1 MGRLSDMRGR
11 MAVVTGACS
20 GIGLQF
26 ARVLAASGADLL
38 MISNRPEELAG
49 EAARL
54 AEEFGISAA
63 ALPLDLTESGASD
76 AVVAELERLGRKPYV
91 LVNNAGIFSFN
102 PVLDTPQSKI
112 DCFIRL
118 HVEAVTRLCIAVGRI
133 MAEAGEGYILNMS
146 SMACWTPMPG
156 IAMYSATKAYIRN
169 FSRALRLELKDSG
182 VRVMAACPGGIA
194 TDLFGLPENLKK
206 LALSLHA
213 IERPEDFTRKALKR
227 LLKGRKQYVNG
238 LINRLGIVFVGAMPE
253 SVRVQ
258 IKRLMLDR
266 NIRRP

>member
-1 MGRLSDMRGR
+1 MARLSDLRGR
-11 MAVVTGACS
+11 LAVVTGACS

-26 ARVLAASGADLL
+26 ARRLAESGADLL
-38 MISNRPEELAG
+38 MVSNRPNELSEEAVK
-49 EAARL
+49 L
-54 AEEFGISAA
+54 AEEFGISAV
-63 ALPLDLTESGASD
+63 ALPLDLTDASAAGAI
-76 AVVAELERLGRKPYV
+76 VAELNRLGRKPYV

-102 PVLDTPQSKI
+102 PVLDTPLGKI

-118 HVEAVTRLCIAVGRI
+118 HVDAVTRLSIAIGRL
-133 MAEAGEGYILNMS
+133 MVDAGEGYILNMS
-146 SMACWTPMPG
+146 SMSCWTPMPG

-169 FSRALRLELKDSG
+169 FSRALRLELRDSG
-182 VRVMAACPGGIA
+182 VMVMAACPGGIA

-206 LALSLHA
+206 LALNLRA

-238 LINRLGIVFVGAMPE
+238 LINRIGIVFVGALPE

-258 IKRLMLDR
+258 VKRLMLDR

>member
-1 MGRLSDMRGR
+1 MARLSDLRGR
-11 MAVVTGACS
+11 LAIVTGACS

-26 ARVLAASGADLL
+26 ARALGSYGADLL
-38 MISNRPEELAG
+38 MVSNRPIELAEAASALAG
-49 EAARL
+49 E
-54 AEEFGISAA
+54 FGVKAY
-63 ALPLDLTESGASD
+63 ALPLDLTEASAPD
-76 AVVAELERLGRKPYV
+76 AIVAELARLGRKPYV

-102 PVLDTPQSKI
+102 PVLDTPSGKI

-118 HVEAVTRLCIAVGRI
+118 HVEAVTRLSIAIGRI
-133 MAEAGEGYILNMS
+133 MVEAGEGYILNMS
-146 SMACWTPMPG
+146 SMSCWTPMPG

-169 FSRALRLELKDSG
+169 FSRALRLELRDSG
-182 VRVMAACPGGIA
+182 VEVMAACPGGIA

-206 LALSLHA
+206 LALRLRA

-227 LLKGRKQYVNG
+227 LLKGKKQYVNG
-238 LINRLGIVFVGAMPE
+238 LINRIGIVFVGAMPE

-258 IKRLMLDR
+258 VKRRMLDR

>member
-1 MGRLSDMRGR
+1 MARLNDLRGRL
-11 MAVVTGACS
+11 AVVTGACS
-20 GIGLQF
+20 GIGLEF
-26 ARVLAASGADLL
+26 ARVLADSGADLL
-38 MISNRPEELAG
+38 MISNRPEELS
-49 EAARL
+49 EAASKL
-54 AEEFGISAA
+54 TEEVGIQAE
-63 ALPLDLTESGASD
+63 ALPLDLTDSSA
-76 AVVAELERLGRKPYV
+76 AEAIVEALSRIGRRPYV

-102 PVLDTPQSKI
+102 PVLETASGKI

-118 HVEAVTRLCIAVGRI
+118 HVEAVTLLSIAIGRI
-133 MAEAGEGYILNMS
+133 MSASGGGYILNMS

-169 FSRALRLELKDSG
+169 FSRALRLELRDSG
-182 VRVMAACPGGIA
+182 VEVMTACPGGIA

-227 LLKGRKQYVNG
+227 LLKGKKQYVNG
-238 LINRLGIVFVGAMPE
+238 LINRIGIVLVGAMPE
-253 SVRVQ
+253 CVRVQ
-258 IKRLMLDR
+258 VKRRLLDR

>member
-1 MGRLSDMRGR
+1 MARLSNLRGRL
-11 MAVVTGACS
+11 AIVTGACS

-38 MISNRPEELAG
+38 MVSNRPKELA
-49 EAARL
+49 EAASAL
-54 AEEFGISAA
+54 ARETGVKAY
-63 ALPLDLTESGASD
+63 ALPLDLTEASAAD
-76 AVVAELERLGRKPYV
+76 AIVAECGRIGRRPYV

-102 PVLDTPQSKI
+102 TVLDTPAGKI

-118 HVEAVTRLCIAVGRI
+118 HVEAVTRLSIAIGRM

-146 SMACWTPMPG
+146 SMACWTPLPG

-169 FSRALRLELKDSG
+169 FSRALRLELRDSG
-182 VRVMAACPGGIA
+182 VMVLAACPGGIA

-206 LALSLHA
+206 LALRLHA

-227 LLKGRKQYVNG
+227 LLKGKKQYVNG
-238 LINRLGIVFVGAMPE
+238 LINRIGIVFVGAMPE
-253 SVRVQ
+253 GVRVQ
-258 IKRLMLDR
+258 IKRRMLDR

>member
-1 MGRLSDMRGR
+1 MARLSDLRGR
-11 MAVVTGACS
+11 LAVVTGACS

-26 ARVLAASGADLL
+26 ACRLAESGADLL
-38 MISNRPEELAG
+38 MISNRPKELA
-49 EAARL
+49 EAAARISG
-54 AEEFGISAA
+54 EFGVSASS
-63 ALPLDLTESGASD
+63 LPLDLTD
-76 AVVAELERLGRKPYV
+76 AKAADSIVAELDRLGRKPYV

-102 PVLDTPQSKI
+102 PVLDTSQGKI

-118 HVEAVTRLCIAVGRI
+118 HVEAVTRLCIAVGRV

-213 IERPEDFTRKALKR
+213 IVRPEDFTRKALKR
-227 LLKGRKQYVNG
+227 LLRGHKQYVNG
-238 LINRLGIVFVGAMPE
+238 LINRIGIVFVGAMPE
-253 SVRVQ
+253 RVRLQ
-258 IKRLMLDR
+258 IKRQMLDR